1 MMYRVGLAL
10 AMLAL
15 GALGGCGGGSVP
27 SGDPVASPSPSP
39 SPSPSSIP
47 AETFR
52 LDGTTVSFPLTLEVS
67 GDATADITYAT
78 GRDQPPTQIRADTP
92 WTKTLQ
98 LSSGA
103 GLMPTLTARTSNT
116 TANATITCR
125 IKIAGTLVDAKTAR
139 GPHALATCST
149 LSPVG

>member
-1 MMYRVGLAL
+1 MHRVGLAL
-10 AMLAL
+10 ATLAL

-27 SGDPVASPSPSP
+27 SGDPVASP

-78 GRDQPPTQIRADTP
+78 GRDQPPTQINADTP

-103 GLMPTLTARTSNT
+103 GLMPTLTARTGNT

-125 IKIAGTLVDAKTAR
+125 IKIAGALVEAKTAR